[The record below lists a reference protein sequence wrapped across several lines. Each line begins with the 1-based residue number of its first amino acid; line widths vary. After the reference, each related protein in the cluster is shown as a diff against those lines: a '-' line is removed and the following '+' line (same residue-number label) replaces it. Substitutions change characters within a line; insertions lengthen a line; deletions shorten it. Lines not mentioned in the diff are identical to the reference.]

1 MLPTLAEVLALPA
14 VAAAAPEVLHGDPE
28 ACAIRWVHS
37 SEIYEMGPLL
47 RGGELLLTTG
57 LGLHGRTA
65 RAQAAYVDALA
76 DAGLSALALEL
87 GRTFGEVPTPVL
99 EAARRRDLPV
109 VALHR
114 VVPFAAIVEAF
125 HELLLRRRVASLRRG
140 ELIWQELLGTV
151 LDRRGLPDLFATVAA
166 LAGCPA
172 HLVTADGRL
181 VASSD
186 LSGFARDGAATT
198 LLTHAAGQEHGSAG
212 SRAPHP
218 PTQVG
223 PDGRR
228 WLAYPVTVHGQVWGT
243 LLLAGRRT
251 ARRAAVLERA
261 VTAVALE
268 LLRAGDVADR
278 DRLAQTLIRDLLAG
292 RAGSAAELGS
302 RCELAGF
309 PRTPGRPVF
318 GLAVAVERRAAG
330 HAIRAEVAAATR
342 ASFGPCL
349 VAEVEHD
356 VVAVAT
362 APGGEEELRGRLAAL
377 AGELERGHVLLAVA
391 AGTPGELAALGRS
404 LAEAREAVEIAR
416 RLGARGRVLLARD
429 VGVYRLLARLDR
441 DAELGRFL
449 REQLGP
455 LLDHDAAHG
464 TDLVRTLDAYLT
476 HGLSKTAA
484 AAALGV
490 RRQTL
495 YNRLARIASVLGAL
509 PLADHERRTALG
521 LALLAWRLRTGLDP
535 ASRVPVR

>member
-14 VAAAAPEVLHGDPE
+14 VAAAAPEVLHGDPGT
-28 ACAIRWVHS
+28 CTVRWVHS

-57 LGLHGRTA
+57 LGLHGRTT

-87 GRTFGEVPTPVL
+87 GRTFGEVPAPVL
-99 EAARRRDLPV
+99 EAARRRDLSLI
-109 VALHR
+109 ALHQ

-125 HELLLRRRVASLRRG
+125 HELLLRRRVASLRLG
-140 ELIWQELLGTV
+140 ELIWQELLGAV
-151 LDRRGLPDLFATVAA
+151 LSRRGLPELLATVAA

-172 HLVTADGRL
+172 HLVATDGRL
-181 VASSD
+181 VASSG
-186 LSGFARDGAATT
+186 SDGPAVEP
-198 LLTHAAGQEHGSAG
+198 G
-212 SRAPHP
+212 R
-218 PTQVG
+218 VD
-223 PDGRR
+223 PDGRG
-228 WLAYPVTVHGQVWGT
+228 WLAQPVRVHGQVWGR
-243 LLLAGRRT
+243 LLLVGRRT

-261 VTAVALE
+261 TTAVALE

-278 DRLAQTLIRDLLAG
+278 DRMAQALIQDLFSG
-292 RAGSAAELGS
+292 RVISAAELG
-302 RCELAGF
+302 RRGELAGF
-309 PRTPGRPVF
+309 PMAPGRPVF
-318 GLAVAVERRAAG
+318 GLAVAVERRASG
-330 HAIRAEVAAATR
+330 HAIRTEVAAVTR
-342 ASFGPCL
+342 TSFGPCL
-349 VAEVEHD
+349 VAEIDHD
-356 VVAVAT
+356 VVAVTT
-362 APGGEEELRGRLAAL
+362 APGGEDELRTRLAAL
-377 AGELERGHVLLAVA
+377 AEELGRGHVLLAVA
-391 AGTPGELAALGRS
+391 AGAPGDPTALGRS
-404 LAEAREAVEIAR
+404 LAEAREAVGIAR
-416 RLGARGRVLLARD
+416 RLGARNRVLLARD

-455 LLDHDAAHG
+455 LLDHDATHG

-495 YNRLARIASVLGAL
+495 YNRLARIESVLGAL

-521 LALLAWRLRTGLDP
+521 LALLGWRLRTGLDP
-535 ASRVPVR
+535 TSRVPAR